1 MNIKAA
7 FLLLLSVCCA
17 GTNMANPISESQA
30 KTAALNFLNSN
41 PATRFRGSQTAQLR
55 LAYIEPTLSTPA
67 YYIYNYGEND
77 GYVLVSGTD
86 QLTQVVG
93 YGLEGGFDPADVP
106 ENFKAWLDDLT
117 LLVSELESTPGA
129 TLRSSAR
136 TSTPIAPQLGTIKW
150 NQNAP
155 YNNMCPTY
163 QKDGETKRA
172 ATGCVATAMAQVM
185 YYHKWPV
192 HGTGSNTYTTILN
205 SDSAQTATLTANFGS
220 TTYDWDHMTPTYGSR
235 CEQRRRH

>member
-1 MNIKAA
+1 
-7 FLLLLSVCCA
+7 
-17 GTNMANPISESQA
+17 
-30 KTAALNFLNSN
+30 
-41 PATRFRGSQTAQLR
+41 
-55 LAYIEPTLSTPA
+55 
-67 YYIYNYGEND
+67 
-77 GYVLVSGTD
+77 
-86 QLTQVVG
+86 
-93 YGLEGGFDPADVP
+93 DPADVP

-136 TSTPIAPQLGTIKW
+136 TSTPIAPLLGTIKW